1 MDTLQQLPTHGDGP
15 LDMRELSRTLLE
27 TMAREVMDAQA
38 DMLCGDG
45 ANVRNGH
52 RGRGLAAPAGDI
64 TLRIPEPR
72 AGTYFPEGIIERLSR
87 AD

>member
-45 ANVRNGH
+45 RTSETATAGAASPPPWATSRSAYPS
-52 RGRGLAAPAGDI
+52 RGPAP
-64 TLRIPEPR
+64 TFPR
-72 AGTYFPEGIIERLSR
+72 A
-87 AD
+87 